1 MKIKLLKKVRKRF
14 QIFRIDELS
23 SNPTELKLECAK
35 DWGLPFYVL
44 KDTDTLER
52 ETIYCANL
60 PRAKAELSTIIHE
73 TYKEQFKHKPEKN
86 VKVWWTKQ
94 ISN

>member
-14 QIFRIDELS
+14 QIYRIDELS
-23 SNPTELKLECAK
+23 SNPTKTELECVV
-35 DWGLPFYVL
+35 DWGLPFYEL

-60 PRAKAELSTIIHE
+60 PVAKGQLSTWVHE
-73 TYKEQFKHKPEKN
+73 RYKEQFKHKPEKK